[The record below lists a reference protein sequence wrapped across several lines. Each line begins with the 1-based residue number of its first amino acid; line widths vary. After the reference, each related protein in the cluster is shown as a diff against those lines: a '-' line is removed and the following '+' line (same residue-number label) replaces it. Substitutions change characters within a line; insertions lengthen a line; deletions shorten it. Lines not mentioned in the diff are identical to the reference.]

1 MIGSLVTSLAQGA
14 PKCWQLKG
22 KAMDNALSARFQRD
36 AIPLT
41 GQIMAT
47 AVRLTG
53 SREDAEDLT
62 QEVML
67 RAYAGFGSFRDGRS
81 LNSWLYR
88 ILRNTWRNQNCK
100 DKYRRDEVSVDCVS
114 EPQLAAA
121 QRASNASRSA
131 EDSALE
137 SITDDE
143 IATALAA
150 LQEKI
155 RTTVYY
161 ADVLEFSCNEIAIV
175 MDCSKNTVTSLLYRG
190 RNRLRASLF
199 EEEAAVAS
207 RLNSATSIHHALPDN
222 HFRGGAMHHLTG
234 P

>member
-1 MIGSLVTSLAQGA
+1 
-14 PKCWQLKG
+14 
-22 KAMDNALSARFQRD
+22 MDNTMSARFQRD

-53 SREDAEDLT
+53 SRGDAEDLT

-67 RAYAGFGSFRDGRS
+67 RAYAGFGSFRDGTS
-81 LNSWLYR
+81 LKSWLYR
-88 ILRNTWRNQNCK
+88 IQRNTWRNQ
-100 DKYRRDEVSVDCVS
+100 YRKTKCRPDEVTVECVS

-121 QRASNASRSA
+121 ALRASNASRSA

-137 SITDDE
+137 SITDNE
-143 IATALAA
+143 VATALAA

-155 RTTVYY
+155 GTTVYY
-161 ADVLEFSCNEIAIV
+161 ADVLQFSRNEIAIV
-175 MDCSKNTVTSLLYRG
+175 MDCSINTVTSRLYRG
-190 RNRLRASLF
+190 RKRLRTSLF

-207 RLNSATSIHHALPDN
+207 RLNSATRIHHTLSDN
-222 HFRGGAMHHLTG
+222 HFRGGAMYHITG
-234 P
+234 R

>member
-1 MIGSLVTSLAQGA
+1 
-14 PKCWQLKG
+14 
-22 KAMDNALSARFQRD
+22 MDNAMSARFQRD

-67 RAYAGFGSFRDGRS
+67 RAYAGFGSFRGGRS

-88 ILRNTWRNQNCK
+88 ILRNTWRNQYCK
-100 DKYRRDEVSVDCVS
+100 EKYRPDEASVDCVS

-121 QRASNASRSA
+121 ALRASNASRSA

-143 IATALAA
+143 VATALAA
-150 LQEKI
+150 LHEKI

-175 MDCSKNTVTSLLYRG
+175 MDCSKNTVTSRLYRG
-190 RNRLRASLF
+190 RNRLRTSLF

-207 RLNSATSIHHALPDN
+207 RLNSATSIRHTLPDN